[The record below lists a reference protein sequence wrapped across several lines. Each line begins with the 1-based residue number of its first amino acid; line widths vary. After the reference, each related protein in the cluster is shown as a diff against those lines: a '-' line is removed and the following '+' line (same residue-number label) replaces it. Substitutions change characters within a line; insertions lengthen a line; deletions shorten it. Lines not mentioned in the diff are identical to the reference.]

1 MSLYIKLIPY
11 TAAGVPDA
19 NAIAVEVNN
28 RTAGGYTIVG
38 IHQSNDMVNYDRAA
52 IPRSSH
58 IDQKVTVVVSEI

>member
-11 TAAGVPDA
+11 TADGSPDER
-19 NAIAVEVNN
+19 AIAVEVEN
-28 RTAGGYTIVG
+28 RKAGGYNVVG
-38 IHQSNDMVNYDRAA
+38 IFQSNDMVTYDRAA